1 MAAGEACL
9 ERYYG
14 KVTMDVEVNMV
25 LGSASTCAD
34 RLVSILEKGFDTLII
49 RLIVPDIRQ
58 IDLLGERVAPVI

>member
-25 LGSASTCAD
+25 LGSASACAD
-34 RLVSILEKGFDTLII
+34 RLVSILEKGFDTLIL